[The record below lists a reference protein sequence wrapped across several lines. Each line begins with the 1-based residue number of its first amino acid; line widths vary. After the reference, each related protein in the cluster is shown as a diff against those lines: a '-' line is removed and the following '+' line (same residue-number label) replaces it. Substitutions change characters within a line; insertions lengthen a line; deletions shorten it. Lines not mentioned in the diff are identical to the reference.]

1 MLVQDYLVEPGDT
14 GFRAARFPI
23 FAFRSSRSLGGN
35 RIGFFPSALY
45 RWRGISYRRPLDYAL
60 GCLDRA
66 RYFQNAFKQEVL
78 LGRTPIGSMLWCLA
92 QNGYVVISRG
102 CCSWYLT
109 VA

>member
-23 FAFRSSRSLGGN
+23 FAFRSSRSMGGD

-45 RWRGISYRRPLDYAL
+45 RWRGISHRRPVDYAL

-78 LGRTPIGSMLWCLA
+78 LGRIPIGRILRGLA
-92 QNGYVVISRG
+92 QISSVVIDVGPPPCVSP
-102 CCSWYLT
+102 
-109 VA
+109 A